1 MDLLS
6 FARGVALEV
15 ATTVF
20 VLGIVWRLV
29 GIVLLRARRD
39 HSAARHHDA
48 WKGLMMTATR
58 SWPKKEF
65 VGASGMMEAI
75 SYTWH
80 LALFATILFY
90 APHVVLLQNVVKAF
104 LPFPIVDR
112 ILSYWPTMP
121 AGGIFFLASV
131 SAGLLLFALAHRLIN
146 PVKRLISNFDDY
158 LSWFLTVTP
167 LITGMAAY
175 MHVGGPYQT
184 VLAVHILSVEAL
196 MIWFPFGKLM
206 HLFTMFAVRG
216 VTGVLFARK
225 GAAT

>member
-1 MDLLS
+1 M
-6 FARGVALEV
+6 
-15 ATTVF
+15 F

-39 HSAARHHDA
+39 HSAARRPDA

-65 VGASGMMEAI
+65 VGASGFVEAI

-80 LALFATILFY
+80 LALFATILLY
-90 APHVVLLQNVVKAF
+90 APHVVLLENVVEAF

-112 ILSYWPTMP
+112 ILFYWPTLP
-121 AGGIFFLASV
+121 AGMIFFLASI
-131 SAGLLLFALAHRLIN
+131 SSGLLLFAFAHRLIN

-158 LSWFLTVTP
+158 LSWLLTRGASDHRHGG
-167 LITGMAAY
+167 LYALRRSLSDGA
-175 MHVGGPYQT
+175 GGPHPLGRSFDDL
-184 VLAVHILSVEAL
+184 VSVWEAHAPVHDVR
-196 MIWFPFGKLM
+196 G
-206 HLFTMFAVRG
+206 TRG
-216 VTGVLFARK
+216 VTGVLFVRK

>member
-1 MDLLS
+1 MTLLS
-6 FARGVALEV
+6 FARGIALEV
-15 ATTVF
+15 ATMVF
-20 VLGIVWRLV
+20 VLGIAWRLV
-29 GIVLLRARRD
+29 GILLLRARRD
-39 HSAARHHDA
+39 HSAARRHDA

-65 VGASGMMEAI
+65 IGASGFVEAI

-80 LALFATILFY
+80 LALFATILLY
-90 APHVVLLQNVVKAF
+90 APHVVLLQNVVEAF
-104 LPFPIVDR
+104 LPFPVVGR
-112 ILSYWPTMP
+112 ILFYWPTLP
-121 AGGIFFLASV
+121 AGMIFFLASL
-131 SAGLLLFALAHRLIN
+131 SSGLLLIAFAHRLIN

-158 LSWFLTVTP
+158 LSWLLTLAP

-216 VTGVLFARK
+216 VTGVLFVRK